1 MNHLFLIV
9 KVFIHALSLSPV
21 LSTSSQYID
30 PKQDCL
36 GQCFY
41 RLQTFIF
48 ASGVWQRWV
57 ASQSTRYPQTPGLCL
72 GGAFSQSG
80 VFGLTLCEGERG
92 VTYTKKLLLAPGSLA
107 NGYKSSE
114 CSTHCSNVCV
124 DYLRFFSDD
133 FLKVT
138 WHFQGARLW
147 GECIVCIALLF
158 PTVRHCWCLWF
169 QRC

>member
-1 MNHLFLIV
+1 MLFHSVLFRPLPHSILTQNRIAWGSVSAAFRLLFLQV
-9 KVFIHALSLSPV
+9 GCGRGGWPHSPHG
-21 LSTSSQYID
+21 I
-30 PKQDCL
+30 P
-36 GQCFY
+36 
-41 RLQTFIF
+41 RLQACAWGGGGFFT
-48 ASGVWQRWV
+48 SP
-57 ASQSTRYPQTPGLCL
+57 TRY
-72 GGAFSQSG
+72 G
-80 VFGLTLCEGERG
+80 VFGLTLCEEERG

-169 QRC
+169 